1 MATFDY
7 KARDPKGAVISG
19 SLEAPSEDMVVA
31 KLREQG
37 YLIIEINRLKEAKTK
52 GKGFNITIFSRIG
65 AKDLVI
71 FTRQFSTL
79 INSGMSLIESLVVLE
94 KQTNNEKFS
103 KVITALRAN
112 VESGFSLSESM
123 IKHPKVFSK
132 LYISLIK
139 AGESGGIL
147 DETMLSLADF
157 LEKEEDIK
165 MKVKNK
171 TAYPKFVLVFAFI
184 VTLAIILFLVPTF
197 KGIYD
202 ELGAELPAM
211 TQAIIFVG
219 DAFKSVYF
227 YITIIAVAVGGRFFF
242 RRFAASVRGRYLIDN
257 IRIHLPKVGDIFK
270 KMALSRFTHNLG
282 ILMRAGVPILGAL
295 DIVTGVSDNVII
307 DEAIEDIKNNI
318 RKGESVSV
326 PMAKY
331 TIFPPMMIQMIA
343 VGEKTGTLDNN
354 LIKISSFYDTEVE
367 NSIDMIITI
376 IEPMMLLMVAGLVGV
391 IVISMYLP
399 LFNIYEAM

>member
-7 KARDPKGAVISG
+7 KARDPKGEVVSG

-37 YLIIEINRLKEAKTK
+37 YLIIEIKRFKEAKTK

-94 KQTNNEKFS
+94 KQTTNEKFS

-147 DETMLSLADF
+147 DETMISLADF

-184 VTLAIILFLVPTF
+184 ITLAIILFLVPTF

-219 DAFKSVYF
+219 DAFKSIYF
-227 YITIIAVAVGGRFFF
+227 YIIIIAVAVGGRFLF
-242 RRFAASVRGRYLIDN
+242 RRFSASVRGRYLIDN

-331 TIFPPMMIQMIA
+331 TIFPPMMVQMIA

-399 LFNIYEAM
+399 LFNIYQAM

>member
-7 KARDPKGAVISG
+7 KARDPKGEVVSG
-19 SLEAPSEDMVVA
+19 SLEAPSEDMVVS

-37 YLIIEINRLKEAKTK
+37 FLIIEINKFKEAKTK
-52 GKGFNITIFSRIG
+52 GVSFNITLFSRIK
-65 AKDLVI
+65 ARDLVI

-94 KQTNNEKFS
+94 KQTLNEKFS
-103 KVITALRAN
+103 KVITNIRAG

-123 IKHPKVFSK
+123 VKHPKVFSK
-132 LYISLIK
+132 LFISLIK

-157 LEKEEDIK
+157 LEKEDDIK

-184 VTLAIILFLVPTF
+184 ITLVIILFLVPTF

-202 ELGAELPAM
+202 DLGATLPAM
-211 TQAIIFVG
+211 TLAIIFVG
-219 DAFKSVYF
+219 DAFKSIYF
-227 YITIIAVAVGGRFFF
+227 YIITVVVIVGGKFLF
-242 RRFAASVRGRYLIDN
+242 RRFASSERGRYIIDN
-257 IRIHLPKVGDIFK
+257 VRIHLPRVGDIFK

-295 DIVTGVSDNVII
+295 DIVKGVSDNVII
-307 DEAIEDIKNNI
+307 DQAIEDIKNNI

-326 PMAKY
+326 PMSKY

-343 VGEKTGTLDNN
+343 VGEKTGTLDAN
-354 LIKISSFYDTEVE
+354 LIKISGFYDTEVE
-367 NSIDMIITI
+367 NNIDMIITI
-376 IEPMMLLMVAGLVGV
+376 IEPMMLLLVAGLVGT

-399 LFNIYEAM
+399 LFNIYQVM